1 MIETS
6 IEELFNS
13 INNSKEYKEY
23 KEIVDIID
31 KDKEIKNLI
40 KEIKTLQK
48 KATHLE
54 YNKDNKY
61 KEIDELIKEKINILN
76 ENSKY
81 KEYLTK
87 LKTFNNT
94 LLASST
100 LLEDYIDNKVSI

>member
-23 KEIVDIID
+23 KAIVDIID
-31 KDKEIKNLI
+31 KDKEIKNI
-40 KEIKTLQK
+40 IEEIKTLQK
-48 KATHLE
+48 KAAHLE

>member
-1 MIETS
+1 MNACYKS
-6 IEELFNS
+6 IEEG
-13 INNSKEYKEY
+13 
-23 KEIVDIID
+23 
-31 KDKEIKNLI
+31 
-40 KEIKTLQK
+40 
-48 KATHLE
+48 
-54 YNKDNKY
+54 KDN
-61 KEIDELIKEKINILN
+61 IAQFELIPWILSQCSSVDEVKLLIEKINILN

>member
-23 KEIVDIID
+23 KAIVDIID

-40 KEIKTLQK
+40 EEIKTLQK

-100 LLEDYIDNKVSI
+100 LLEDYIDSKVSI

>member
-23 KEIVDIID
+23 KAIVDIID

-40 KEIKTLQK
+40 EEIKTLQK

>member
-6 IEELFNS
+6 IEEFFNS
-13 INNSKEYKEY
+13 INNSKESKEY
-23 KEIVDIID
+23 KEI
-31 KDKEIKNLI
+31 
-40 KEIKTLQK
+40 
-48 KATHLE
+48 A
-54 YNKDNKY
+54 
-61 KEIDELIKEKINILN
+61 ELIKEKINILN

>member
-40 KEIKTLQK
+40 EI
-48 KATHLE
+48 
-54 YNKDNKY
+54 
-61 KEIDELIKEKINILN
+61 
-76 ENSKY
+76 
-81 KEYLTK
+81 
-87 LKTFNNT
+87 
-94 LLASST
+94 
-100 LLEDYIDNKVSI
+100 

>member
-23 KEIVDIID
+23 KEIV
-31 KDKEIKNLI
+31 
-40 KEIKTLQK
+40 TLQK

-100 LLEDYIDNKVSI
+100 LLEDYIDSKVSI